1 MDRSEIHVGQV
12 VFFTK
17 VGIKRYGK
25 CLSGVPLTV
34 VEVEPEW
41 YKGSMD
47 VHISFAL
54 PSDYDMR
61 TLWIHSSCVMPANN
75 EVDVSSLKAIT
86 DFLSEF

>member
-12 VFFTK
+12 VFFTRA
-17 VGIKRYGK
+17 GIKRYGK

-34 VEVEPEW
+34 IEVEPEW
-41 YKGSMD
+41 CTDSLD
-47 VHISFAL
+47 VRISFAL

-61 TLWIHSSCVMPANN
+61 TLWIHSSCVMPDNN
-75 EVDVSSLKAIT
+75 EVNVSSLKAIT